1 MLRSR
6 ETWTGLIVASEL
18 LQKYQ
23 QFFQVSGQ
31 DVMDTIDRL
40 PPAAFDDL
48 PLGAVLLND
57 KAKIVRYN
65 RTEGELTNRDPR
77 QVIGAGFFLELAVCG
92 VSEQFQGR
100 YKSALKAM
108 SFDQIFPFVFFHE
121 MPETPMMVRMTK
133 PRIAMASPHV
143 WILVRRM
150 MPPVPQF

>member
-1 MLRSR
+1 MNTL
-6 ETWTGLIVASEL
+6 
-18 LQKYQ
+18 
-23 QFFQVSGQ
+23 
-31 DVMDTIDRL
+31 DRL
-40 PPAAFDDL
+40 PPAEFDDL
-48 PLGAVLLND
+48 PIGAVLLND
-57 KAKIVRYN
+57 KAKIMRYN

-77 QVIGAGFFLELAVCG
+77 MVMGAGFFLELAVCG

-108 SFDQIFPFVFFHE
+108 TFDQIFPFVYFHE

-133 PRIAMASPHV
+133 PRVATPTPHV

>member
-1 MLRSR
+1 M
-6 ETWTGLIVASEL
+6 ASDI

-23 QFFQVSGQ
+23 QFFQVNGV

-48 PLGAVLLND
+48 PIGAILLND

-65 RTEGELTNRDPR
+65 RTEGELTNRDPN
-77 QVIGAGFFLELAVCG
+77 QVIGASFFMQLAVCG

-100 YKSALKAM
+100 YKSAVKAM
-108 SFDQIFPFVFFHE
+108 SFDQMFPFVFFHE

-133 PRIAMASPHV
+133 PRVAMATPHV
-143 WILVRRM
+143 WILVRRV
-150 MPPVPQF
+150 MPPVPQS